1 MFEFLADNPFRFLL
15 ALVIGLA
22 TAWWIWAQREREAEE
37 DYYEEEE
44 DRRLAPLP
52 DPEAEPE
59 PLEVSSADEVE
70 EIAIDPEGDPDE
82 DPYPLATAL
91 AATAAITPDPEE
103 DKRPNIAAAVGESDD
118 LTRINGIGPK
128 LHALCNALGIR
139 RFDQIAK
146 WDEADI
152 AEVDAY
158 LGGFKGRI
166 ERDRWVPQ
174 AKLLAL
180 GHIAEWESQ
189 FGYKS

>member
-1 MFEFLADNPFRFLL
+1 MFELIAAGPVRFLL
-15 ALVIGLA
+15 ALAIGIA
-22 TAWWIWAQREREAEE
+22 TAWWIWARREPASEE
-37 DYYEEEE
+37 YDYEEGEQH
-44 DRRLAPLP
+44 RTTPLP
-52 DPEAEPE
+52 DEGGEDV
-59 PLEVSSADEVE
+59 LEVGEEA
-70 EIAIDPEGDPDE
+70 EIAIDPDGDPDD

-91 AATAAITPDPEE
+91 AATAHATADPEE
-103 DKRPNIAAAVGESDD
+103 DARPNIAAAVGESDD

-146 WDEADI
+146 WKADDI

-166 ERDRWVPQ
+166 ERDQWVQQ

-180 GHIAEWESQ
+180 GHIAEWESKY
-189 FGYKS
+189 GYKS